1 MSQFEIN
8 KIYNVDAYKAIKDIK
23 DKSIDC
29 IYTDIP
35 YLYKSGGAGSS
46 PLANRIKNKINAI
59 QDISN
64 GIDYSILDDF
74 IRVLKKVNIFIWCS
88 KLQIL
93 ELLEYFK
100 GYFFEILVW
109 CKTNPQP
116 NCNNVYL
123 ADIEYCLHFR
133 EKGVKLNDGYQLKS
147 KFYVSGINQKDKLL
161 YLHPTIKPLELVKRH
176 ILHATQENDIILD
189 PFLGSGTTTIACQ
202 KTNRKYIGFE
212 LDKHYFDIANDRLNG
227 LTQYVDKKVSTKQL
241 SIFDL

>member
-1 MSQFEIN
+1 M
-8 KIYNVDAYKAIKDIK
+8 
-23 DKSIDC
+23 
-29 IYTDIP
+29 
-35 YLYKSGGAGSS
+35 
-46 PLANRIKNKINAI
+46 
-59 QDISN
+59 
-64 GIDYSILDDF
+64 
-74 IRVLKKVNIFIWCS
+74 LKKVNIFIWCS